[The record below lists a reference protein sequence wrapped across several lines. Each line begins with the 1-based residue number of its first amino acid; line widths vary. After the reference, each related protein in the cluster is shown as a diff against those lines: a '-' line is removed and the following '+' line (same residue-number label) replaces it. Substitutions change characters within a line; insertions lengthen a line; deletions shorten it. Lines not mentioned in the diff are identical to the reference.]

1 MNPIKYLIAILFIF
15 LLFPLD
21 MYPVAAESTEQ
32 HVEDI
37 MVENISLN
45 EIESFWDELINEYG
59 GFIPE
64 LKKTTLR
71 EFLKNNDQFSLKST
85 INGLLKY
92 LGYELILNGKL
103 LGSLLLLTLFSVI
116 LQTMHTAFEKSV
128 ISKIAY
134 FVVYIVLIFIALNS
148 FYLAFSYA
156 KQTIDVMSSFMVAL
170 IPLVLGLMAS
180 FGNLITVSF
189 FHPIIILFIYFSGF
203 LVSKIILSFF
213 FFSALLVYL
222 CGVLLSNIIL
232 PLLFL
237 SALLLI
243 VSSLSENYQ
252 VTHLANLFR
261 SVGLGILGGFL
272 TIFLGVMS
280 VQGAASAIQD
290 GVAMKTAKFIT
301 GNFIPVIG
309 RTFTDATD
317 TILSASLLLKNAVGI
332 VGVIIIVFIAL
343 FPTLKIFAIALTY
356 KVAAAILQPIGDGP
370 VIESLN
376 TISKYILY
384 ILGCLLVVTLMFFLA
399 IVIITIASNV
409 ILLLR

>member
-1 MNPIKYLIAILFIF
+1 MNPIKYLTVILFIF
-15 LLFPLD
+15 FLFPLH
-21 MYPVAAESTEQ
+21 MLPVAAESTEQ
-32 HVEDI
+32 HVEDV
-37 MVENISLN
+37 MVDHISLT
-45 EIESFWDELINEYG
+45 EVESFWDELINDYG

-71 EFLKNNDQFSLKST
+71 EFLKNNEQFSLKST
-85 INGLLKY
+85 IRGLLKY

-103 LGSLLLLTLFSVI
+103 LGSLLMLTIFSVI

-156 KQTIDVMSSFMVAL
+156 KQAIDVMSSFMVAL

-189 FHPIIILFIYFSGF
+189 FHPIIILLIN
-203 LVSKIILSFF
+203 VS
-213 FFSALLVYL
+213 
-222 CGVLLSNIIL
+222 GVLVSNIIL

-237 SALLLI
+237 SAILLI

-332 VGVIIIVFIAL
+332 VGLIIIVFLAL

-370 VIESLN
+370 VIESLS

-384 ILGCLLVVTLMFFLA
+384 ILGCLLVITLMFFLA

-409 ILLLR
+409 TLLLR

>member
-1 MNPIKYLIAILFIF
+1 MSPLKHFFAILFI
-15 LLFPLD
+15 LSLFPSNTL
-21 MYPVAAESTEQ
+21 PVSAEPAQ
-32 HVEDI
+32 LPVEDT
-37 MVENISLN
+37 MLENVSLN
-45 EIESFWDELINEYG
+45 EVEQYWNELINDYG

-64 LKKTTLR
+64 LKKNNLQ
-71 EFLKNNDQFSLKST
+71 EFLKNNERISIKNT
-85 INGLLKY
+85 VNGLLKY
-92 LGYELILNGKL
+92 LGYEIILNGKL
-103 LGSLLLLTLFSVI
+103 LGTLLMLTLFSVI

-156 KQTIDVMSSFMVAL
+156 KQTIDAMSSFMIAL
-170 IPLVLGLMAS
+170 IPLVLGLMAT
-180 FGNLITVSF
+180 FGNIITVSF
-189 FHPIIILFIYFSGF
+189 FHPIIILLINVSGV
-203 LVSKIILSFF
+203 LVST
-213 FFSALLVYL
+213 
-222 CGVLLSNIIL
+222 IIL

-252 VTHLANLFR
+252 VTHLANLFK
-261 SVGLGILGGFL
+261 SIGIGILGVFL

-280 VQGAASAIQD
+280 VQGTASAIQD

-317 TILSASLLLKNAVGI
+317 TILSATLLLKNAVGI
-332 VGVIIIVFIAL
+332 VGLVIIAFIAL
-343 FPTLKIFAIALTY
+343 FPALKIFVIALTY

-370 VIESLN
+370 VITSLN
-376 TISKYILY
+376 TISKFILY

-399 IVIITIASNV
+399 IVIIIMASNV
-409 ILLLR
+409 TLLLR